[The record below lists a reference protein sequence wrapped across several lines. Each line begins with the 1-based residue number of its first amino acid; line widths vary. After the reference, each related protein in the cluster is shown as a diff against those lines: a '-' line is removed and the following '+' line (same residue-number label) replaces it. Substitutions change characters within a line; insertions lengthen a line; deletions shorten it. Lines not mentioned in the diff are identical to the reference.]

1 MKSVLHALAAAALLG
16 LAAPAVN
23 AQVAL
28 GIRAGTSLSDFV
40 VTGVVIEEEE
50 PRRGITLGMTAAVP
64 INTRLGV
71 EFGVSYVQ
79 RGSTSTLANVN
90 VDFWP
95 NYLRAS
101 MLGTASAPV
110 FGETLAVRLLA
121 GPALAMETSCQQET
135 RFLLQPVVVLLEC
148 DDPESNPKTTT
159 FDFGLLG
166 GAGVR
171 FAPAGR
177 VGLTLDLL
185 YSHGLRSILDTEL
198 AQTARNRAF
207 TLQAGLDFLIGG
219 PGAVD

>member
-1 MKSVLHALAAAALLG
+1 MKSLLHALAAAALLG
-16 LAAPAVN
+16 AAAPPLA

-28 GIRAGTSLSDFV
+28 GVRAGTSLSEFA

-50 PRRGITLGMTAAVP
+50 PRRGIVLGLTAALPV
-64 INTRLGV
+64 NARLGV

-110 FGETLAVRLLA
+110 FGETLAVRLLT
-121 GPALAMETSCQQET
+121 GPALAMETSCKQET
-135 RFLLQPVVVLLEC
+135 RFVLQPIVVLLEC

-171 FAPAGR
+171 FSPTGR
-177 VGLTLDLL
+177 VSVTLDLL

-198 AQTARNRAF
+198 AQTAENRAF
-207 TLQAGLDFLIGG
+207 TLQAGLDF
-219 PGAVD
+219 PR